1 MQQGENDLM
10 PGLNNPI
17 QEAFVLNLD
26 LPALNNQMG
35 QNNLPDL
42 NMNPEEQAPISMVM
56 DIFGQTNGISEASV
70 NQPMGEENVEIVVDL
85 PVQPVNFLHLQIQP
99 EELNA
104 VSASDHSEQ
113 LMSDVPINLNSDM
126 GEQGDQVIENAN
138 QNRGMEFCHG
148 KIEDNG
154 NLQVGMVLLPKNL
167 DVDPGLNNMYGN
179 NEGYSDWV
187 SQQNAERVRIWA
199 QFFAPM
205 GMAEGV
211 SIPQSW
217 ADFFTLALMNP
228 AMFDWA
234 KCFLTSNAWNLRLKD
249 RSSEAIVSFSIPNRC
264 PVQEKTQCH
273 NIVIEEMDVSDSES
287 VEVRG
292 EDQIQRKAPIAQ

>member
-126 GEQGDQVIENAN
+126 GEQGDQVIENTN

-211 SIPQSW
+211 
-217 ADFFTLALMNP
+217 
-228 AMFDWA
+228 
-234 KCFLTSNAWNLRLKD
+234 
-249 RSSEAIVSFSIPNRC
+249 
-264 PVQEKTQCH
+264 
-273 NIVIEEMDVSDSES
+273 
-287 VEVRG
+287 
-292 EDQIQRKAPIAQ
+292 